1 MTAGLRSKRL
11 IVALSVLALGAA
23 LAAATA
29 SASRTAA
36 APIGVAGLE
45 GAVAQGGP
53 DFMDGMRV
61 ATAEINAAGG
71 VNGHMIKLTIYPT
84 GGTPE
89 GAASAYRQAAA
100 NKANVG
106 AFLGAAGAL
115 AVRALSP
122 TVKLPFIAA
131 SGNDAIDRPIAKY
144 VFSNSA
150 GYEYATSS
158 LVYAVKKLGVKSVA
172 AIHYDTDFSS
182 QIESALKNRC
192 KTLGCTVT
200 DVESASAGASVDQLI
215 PQLTKM
221 KDSKPGA
228 YYIESLNPNA
238 MAAARQLGMFDR
250 PVISEQWLTV
260 PGLAI
265 ACAASCE
272 GVVFGAHKCVD
283 RAVLPASDP
292 VVATC
297 KKYVAAWD
305 KYFKGKKPYSQFSI
319 YGRDAVY
326 TFAAA
331 AKKALAAGKP
341 ITAANVVN
349 IMESFRKGDL
359 TTTHG
364 NIITS
369 PKNHRLTGTWTEAYV
384 DTVVTVKNGVP
395 TWKPAPKADLAGAT
409 P

>member
-1 MTAGLRSKRL
+1 MNAVSRSKRL
-11 IVALSVLALGAA
+11 IVMLLVLALGAA

-29 SASRTAA
+29 MAGKQAGKIT
-36 APIGVAGLE
+36 IVGLE
-45 GAVAQGGP
+45 GAVNQGGP

-61 ATAEINAAGG
+61 ATSVINAAGG
-71 VNGHMIKLTIYPT
+71 VNGSMIDLKIIPT

-89 GAASAYRQAAA
+89 GAASAYRKAGS
-100 NKANVG
+100 NKAVIG
-106 AFLGAAGAL
+106 AFLGAGGAL

-144 VFSNSA
+144 VYSNSA

-158 LVYAVKKLGVKSVA
+158 LVYAVKKLGAKSVA
-172 AIHYDTDFSS
+172 ALHYDTDFSQ
-182 QIESALKNRC
+182 QIGTALTNRC

-221 KDSKPGA
+221 KDSKADA

-238 MAAARQLGMFDR
+238 MAAARQLGMFDK
-250 PVISEQWLTV
+250 PVIAEQWLTV

-265 ACAASCE
+265 ACADNCK

-283 RAVLPASDP
+283 RNALPASDP
-292 VVATC
+292 VVAIC
-297 KKYVAAWD
+297 KQYVAQWD
-305 KYFKGKKPYSQFSI
+305 AYFKGKKPYSQFSI

-331 AKKALAAGKP
+331 AKQVMAAGKP
-341 ITAANVVN
+341 VTTANVAN
-349 IMESFRKGDL
+349 AMEALDGSL
-359 TTTHG
+359 VTTHG
-364 NIITS
+364 AIKTS
-369 PKNHRLTGTWTEAYV
+369 PKSHRLTGTWTEAYV
-384 DTVVTVKNGVP
+384 DSVVTGKNGVP
-395 TWKPAPKADLAGAT
+395 SWKPAPKADLAGAT

>member
-1 MTAGLRSKRL
+1 MNAVSRSKRL
-11 IVALSVLALGAA
+11 IVTLLVLALGAA

-29 SASRTAA
+29 TAGPKFSGA
-36 APIGVAGLE
+36 QIGIAGLE

-61 ATAEINAAGG
+61 AVSDLNSTGGINGRK
-71 VNGHMIKLTIYPT
+71 ISLKLFPT

-89 GAASAYRQAAA
+89 GAASAYRQAAS
-100 NKANVG
+100 NKQIVG
-106 AFLGAAGAL
+106 AFLGAGGAL

-122 TVKLPFIAA
+122 TVKMPFIAA
-131 SGNDAIDRPIAKY
+131 SGNDAIDRPISKY

-158 LVYAVKKLGVKSVA
+158 LVYAVQKLGVKSVA
-172 AIHYDTDFSS
+172 ALHYDTDFSQ
-182 QIESALKNRC
+182 QIGSALTNRC

-221 KDSKPGA
+221 KDSKADA

-238 MAAARQLGMFDR
+238 MAAARQLGMFNK
-250 PVISEQWLTV
+250 PVIAEQWLTV

-265 ACAASCE
+265 ACADNCK

-283 RAVLPASDP
+283 RNALPASDP
-292 VVATC
+292 VVAIC
-297 KKYVAAWD
+297 KQYVAQWD
-305 KYFKGKKPYSQFSI
+305 AYFKGKKPYSQFSI

-331 AKKALAAGKP
+331 AKQVMAAGKP
-341 ITAANVVN
+341 VTTANVAN
-349 IMESFRKGDL
+349 AMEALDGSL
-359 TTTHG
+359 VTTHG
-364 NIITS
+364 AIKTS
-369 PKNHRLTGTWTEAYV
+369 PKSHRLTGTWTEAYV
-384 DTVVTVKNGVP
+384 DSVVTVKNGVP
-395 TWKPAPKADLAGAT
+395 SWKPAPKADLAGAT